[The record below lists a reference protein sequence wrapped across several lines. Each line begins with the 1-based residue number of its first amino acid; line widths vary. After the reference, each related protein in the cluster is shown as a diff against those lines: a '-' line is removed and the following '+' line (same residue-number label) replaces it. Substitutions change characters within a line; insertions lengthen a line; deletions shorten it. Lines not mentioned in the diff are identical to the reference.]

1 MLYVNPIAGQMNLR
15 ADPADLAALREQRAF
30 QELERIVLYQ
40 LVREMRKST
49 GEGLFGKS
57 REREF
62 FEDIFND
69 HLAGLLAESG
79 AFGLAAQM
87 QKQLDATQGNT
98 IASRPSP
105 PATPPAF
112 NAPSRSAPACAA
124 SAHLNTIPQDAREY
138 RHYGHAHKEQRVFAD
153 I

>member
-1 MLYVNPIAGQMNLR
+1 MLYVNPIAGQTDFR

-30 QELERIVLYQ
+30 QELERIFLYQ

-49 GEGLFGKS
+49 EEGLFGKS

-69 HLAGLLAESG
+69 HLAGVLAESG

-87 QKQLDATQGNT
+87 QAQLDAAQGST
-98 IASRPSP
+98 LPSRASPTAMP
-105 PATPPAF
+105 PASTSPR
-112 NAPSRSAPACAA
+112 RSAQAYAA
-124 SAHLNTIPQDAREY
+124 SAHVTAIPQDAR
-138 RHYGHAHKEQRVFAD
+138 K
-153 I
+153 